1 MEKWILF
8 AALMLA
14 VLAALQGANYVHRG
28 VRSRWTSLL
37 LVFSFVA
44 QFAVL
49 SIRGQMRG
57 TCPLGDTGEVLIFSA
72 WSLTMCYL
80 AVGSVYRVS
89 LLGVFTAPLV
99 SFLLAMALI
108 PGMMDVSPEHAKV
121 TDIWQALHAGF
132 SVLAYGALG
141 LSSVAAVMFLVLNQQ
156 LKEAH
161 LSTGLFKNLPPA
173 RELIA
178 VVRRLLVLGVV
189 VLTFG
194 VICGV
199 MMKALPADGNVSSEG
214 PSRHLLLAAGL
225 WLTYAALLV
234 VTWWRGLPPRKL
246 ALATV
251 VLFVLS
257 LFIFLVL

>member
-1 MEKWILF
+1 MDKWILF

-14 VLAALQGANYVHRG
+14 VIAAVQGANYVHRG
-28 VRSRWTSLL
+28 VRSHWTSVWLL
-37 LVFSFVA
+37 LSFGA
-44 QFAVL
+44 QLIVL
-49 SIRGQMRG
+49 SMRGQMRG
-57 TCPLGDTGEVLIFSA
+57 TCPLGDTGEVLVFSA

-99 SFLLAMALI
+99 SFLLGLALV
-108 PGMMDVSPEHAKV
+108 PGMMEVDPEHAKSA
-121 TDIWQALHAGF
+121 DMWRAFHAAF

-161 LSTGLFKNLPPA
+161 LNTGLFKNLPPA
-173 RELIA
+173 RELIF

-189 VLTFG
+189 VLSLG

-199 MMKALPADGNVSSEG
+199 MMKTGGAE

-225 WLTYAALLV
+225 WLAYAVLLV
-234 VTWWRGLPPRKL
+234 VTWWRGMPPKKL
-246 ALATV
+246 ALASIF
-251 VLFVLS
+251 LFVVS
-257 LFIFLVL
+257 LLMFLVI

>member
-14 VLAALQGANYVHRG
+14 AIAAVQGANYVHRG
-28 VRSRWTSLL
+28 VRSRWTLL
-37 LVFSFVA
+37 LLLLSFLA

-99 SFLLAMALI
+99 SFLLGAALI
-108 PGMMDVSPEHAKV
+108 PGMLDISPDHAKV
-121 TDIWQALHAGF
+121 TDVWRAFHAGF

-141 LSSVAAVMFLVLNQQ
+141 LSAVASVMFLVLNQQ

-189 VLTFG
+189 VLTLG
-194 VICGV
+194 VVCGV
-199 MMKALPADGNVSSEG
+199 MMKALPADGVVRSEG
-214 PSRHLLLAAGL
+214 PSKHLLLAAGL
-225 WLTYAALLV
+225 WLAYAVLLV
-234 VTWWRGLPPRKL
+234 VTWWRGLPPRTF

-251 VLFVLS
+251 ALFVFS
-257 LFIFLVL
+257 LLIFLVL

>member
-1 MEKWILF
+1 MDKWILF

-14 VLAALQGANYVHRG
+14 VIAALQGANYVHRG
-28 VRSRWTSLL
+28 VRSRWTSIWLL
-37 LVFSFVA
+37 CSFGA
-44 QFAVL
+44 QLAVL
-49 SIRGQMRG
+49 SMRGQMRG
-57 TCPLGDTGEVLIFSA
+57 SCPLGDTGEVLVFSA

-99 SFLLAMALI
+99 SFLLGLALV
-108 PGMMDVSPEHAKV
+108 PGMMDLHPEHAKS
-121 TDIWQALHAGF
+121 TDMWRAFHAAF

-161 LSTGLFKNLPPA
+161 LTTGLFRNFPPA
-173 RELIA
+173 RELIF

-199 MMKALPADGNVSSEG
+199 MMKTETAE
-214 PSRHLLLAAGL
+214 PSRHLLMAAGL
-225 WLTYAALLV
+225 WLAYAVLLV
-234 VTWWRGLPPRKL
+234 VMWWRGMPPKKL
-246 ALATV
+246 ALASI
-251 VLFVLS
+251 VLFLVS
-257 LFIFLVL
+257 LLMFLVI